1 VQARSPIVP
10 ILVGSSNP
18 VAFLGAQDGAIY
30 AVDAAVGGAA
40 APPWPSPAVLGPVV
54 QAAPAGIFT
63 AFGGA
68 FNYVLGG
75 TRDATGNNAFVAL
88 DPADG
93 SEKARY
99 QPVTDPGRM
108 GIVSGTASVDY
119 ATSRVYFASRQR
131 SVGSARS
138 LWCLQLGSS
147 PVFTLAWFRD
157 DLGDID
163 SSPVLRGGRVYVG
176 SSASGGTVYSID
188 AAAGNVD
195 ALNRRFTHGDG
206 QVKGF
211 VFPDRIS
218 PTGDLVFAT
227 TNRLWVVQDDGSTLT
242 PKYAGG
248 IPLGAGVA
256 PSPVLYLAAS
266 GRAYAGGSDGRL
278 YEVDVTG
285 PVPVVKSVVLGD
297 GAAVVGAPSYD
308 LASGLVHVG
317 TAAGIF
323 YAVAVPLP

>member
-1 VQARSPIVP
+1 
-10 ILVGSSNP
+10 
-18 VAFLGAQDGAIY
+18 
-30 AVDAAVGGAA
+30 
-40 APPWPSPAVLGPVV
+40 
-54 QAAPAGIFT
+54 
-63 AFGGA
+63 
-68 FNYVLGG
+68 
-75 TRDATGNNAFVAL
+75 
-88 DPADG
+88 
-93 SEKARY
+93 
-99 QPVTDPGRM
+99 M

-131 SVGSARS
+131 SAGSARS
-138 LWCLQLGSS
+138 LWCLQLGAS
-147 PVFTLAWFRD
+147 PVFSLAWSRD

-188 AAAGNVD
+188 AAAGNLD

-211 VFPDRIS
+211 IFPDRSS

-227 TNRLWVVQDDGSTLT
+227 TSRVWVVQDDGSTLT

-248 IPLGAGVA
+248 ILLGAGVA
-256 PSPVLYLAAS
+256 PSPVLYVAAS

-308 LASGLVHVG
+308 LTHGLVHVG

>member
-1 VQARSPIVP
+1 VP
-10 ILVGSSNP
+10 ILVGASNP

-40 APPWPSPAVLGPVV
+40 APPWASPAILGPVV

-68 FNYVLGG
+68 FDYVLGG
-75 TRDATGNNAFVAL
+75 TRDASGDNAFVAL
-88 DPADG
+88 NPTDG
-93 SEKARY
+93 SVKERF
-99 QPVTDPGRM
+99 QPAADPGRM

-131 SVGSARS
+131 SAGSARS
-138 LWCLQLGSS
+138 LWCLQLGAS
-147 PVFTLAWFRD
+147 PVFSLAWSRD

-188 AAAGNVD
+188 AAAGNLD

-211 VFPDRIS
+211 IFPDRSS

-227 TNRLWVVQDDGSTLT
+227 TSRVWVVQDDGSTLT

-248 IPLGAGVA
+248 ILLGAGVA
-256 PSPVLYLAAS
+256 PSPVLYVAAS

-308 LASGLVHVG
+308 LTHGLVHVG